1 VSFQFLKRFPQSCTD
16 KTKHGVSFIEDF
28 SIKLIGKQI
37 KKRRHGGSFM
47 KIVKLKKVFLIAL
60 ALIAVACS
68 FLQVNATEAK
78 PKILVLT
85 YDWYYGP
92 PDSFITG
99 ASTYGET
106 VKMHLSAAN
115 SYSLDYLRQFD
126 VFVTVGSW
134 KLSKYS
140 GSDWSDYPDLAGK
153 IGTLVDEGKS
163 LIVLYT
169 AKGGAPTD
177 AWVYSYGFNTPSDV
191 VEYEIVP
198 CALTQG
204 VRGIKGGGVDLFL
217 SGGYPLVLSP
227 KKPGYPDPQGALAV
241 YGFYGN
247 GKYAALSYGLY
258 YMEGDFGT
266 LFSNIMHWL
275 AGRDIPPPPS
285 VYDLGQKVAEL
296 NSTLDHLNSK
306 LLELNNSINQL
317 YNEIPQLGN
326 ISEQLAQAVQETNA
340 LSQQVND
347 LANEIVQLKNQ
358 QQPQNLS
365 TYLAIPAILLSITA
379 IIVALK
385 RKQTPAQIK

>member
-1 VSFQFLKRFPQSCTD
+1 
-16 KTKHGVSFIEDF
+16 
-28 SIKLIGKQI
+28 
-37 KKRRHGGSFM
+37 M

-85 YDWYYGP
+85 YDWYDVP

-106 VKMHLSAAN
+106 VKMCIRDAN

-134 KLSKYS
+134 AYDWATIP
-140 GSDWSDYPDLAGK
+140 DWSHYPDLAGK
-153 IGTLVDEGKS
+153 IGTLVEEGRS
-163 LIVLYT
+163 LIVTYT
-169 AKGGAPTD
+169 CTGGSSPAD
-177 AWVYSYGFNTPSDV
+177 AWVHPYGFSTPRDI

-247 GKYAALSYGLY
+247 GKYAALSNTIF

-275 AGRDIPPPPS
+275 TGRDIPPPPS
-285 VYDLGQKVAEL
+285 VFDLGQKVAEL
-296 NSTLDHLNSK
+296 NNTLDHLNSK

-317 YNEIPQLGN
+317 YSEVPQLGN
-326 ISEQLAQAVQETNA
+326 ISEQLAQVVQETNA

-347 LANEIVQLKNQ
+347 LTNEIAKLKNQ
-358 QQPQNLS
+358 QQPQSLS

-385 RKQTPAQIK
+385 RKQTPAR

>member
-1 VSFQFLKRFPQSCTD
+1 
-16 KTKHGVSFIEDF
+16 
-28 SIKLIGKQI
+28 
-37 KKRRHGGSFM
+37 M

-85 YDWYYGP
+85 YNWSPLASP

-106 VKMHLSAAN
+106 VKMYIGDAN

-126 VFVTVGSW
+126 VFVTVAGSANNPW
-134 KLSKYS
+134 YH
-140 GSDWSDYPDLAGK
+140 DWSNYPDLAGK
-153 IGTLVDEGKS
+153 IGTLVEEGRS
-163 LIVLYT
+163 LIVVYT
-169 AKGGAPTD
+169 CTEGTSPAD
-177 AWVYSYGFNTPSDV
+177 AWVHPYGFSTPLDV

-204 VRGIKGGGVDLFL
+204 VRGIKGAGVDLFL

-247 GKYAALSYGLY
+247 GKYAALSDRIF

-275 AGRDIPPPPS
+275 TGRDIPPPPS
-285 VYDLGQKVAEL
+285 VFDLDQKVAEL
-296 NSTLDHLNSK
+296 NNTLDHLSSK

-317 YNEIPQLGN
+317 YIKIPQLGN
-326 ISEQLAQAVQETNA
+326 ISEQLAQVVQETNA

-347 LANEIVQLKNQ
+347 LTDEIAKLKNQ
-358 QQPQNLS
+358 QQPQSLS

-385 RKQTPAQIK
+385 RKQTPAR

>member
-1 VSFQFLKRFPQSCTD
+1 
-16 KTKHGVSFIEDF
+16 
-28 SIKLIGKQI
+28 
-37 KKRRHGGSFM
+37 M

-126 VFVTVGSW
+126 VFVTVGSYQMGV
-134 KLSKYS
+134 SKY
-140 GSDWSDYPDLAGK
+140 DWSAYPDLAGK
-153 IGTLVDEGKS
+153 IGTLVEEGRS
-163 LIVLYT
+163 LIVVYT
-169 AKGGAPTD
+169 WTGGSSPAD
-177 AWVYSYGFNTPSDV
+177 AWVHPYGFKTPLDV

-247 GKYAALSYGLY
+247 GKYAALSDRIF

-275 AGRDIPPPPS
+275 TGRDIPPPPS
-285 VYDLGQKVAEL
+285 VYDLDQKVAEL
-296 NSTLDHLNSK
+296 NNTLDHLSSK
-306 LLELNNSINQL
+306 LLELNNSINQI

-326 ISEQLAQAVQETNA
+326 ISEQLKQATRETNA

-385 RKQTPAQIK
+385 RKQTFAR